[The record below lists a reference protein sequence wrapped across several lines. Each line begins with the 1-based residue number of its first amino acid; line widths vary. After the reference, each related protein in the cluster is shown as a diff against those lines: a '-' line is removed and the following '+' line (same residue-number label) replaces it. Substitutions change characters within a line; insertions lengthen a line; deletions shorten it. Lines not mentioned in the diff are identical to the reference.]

1 MPKNAQTAKTEDI
14 AAQFETLRED
24 VAKLTEIVS
33 EVSAAKVDSAKAS
46 AKKNAEANME
56 RLSQNATH
64 YKTMTEDSIR
74 KQPVMATAVAATL
87 GFAVGYLANRS

>member
-1 MPKNAQTAKTEDI
+1 MAKTAQSAKTEDI

-33 EVSAAKVDSAKAS
+33 EVSAAKVDEAKAS
-46 AKKNAEANME
+46 ARKNVDANME
-56 RLSQNATH
+56 KLSQNATH
-64 YKTMTEDSIR
+64 YKALTEDSIR
-74 KQPVMATAVAATL
+74 KQPVMATAIAASV